1 MVGMKMSKTFLTP
14 TVVHPNLGATST
26 EGMKGAYD
34 VVIAKTEKF
43 ITPDGKKGRARVF
56 SRVSP
61 EQILD
66 DKSGKLQAYASK
78 AKSKISDVI
87 LKLKAPV
94 DKKNQL
100 LDLMAVQVKGEI
112 AKSSS
117 EFFSADMFHNAN
129 PAFKIPAQEKQV
141 RFVDAANVE
150 IPRNKPAPTPLPA
163 EVILPELPPEI

>member
-1 MVGMKMSKTFLTP
+1 MSKTFLTP
-14 TVVHPNLGATST
+14 TVVHSNLGATST

-34 VVIAKTEKF
+34 VVIAKNEKF
-43 ITPDGKKGRARVF
+43 ITPDGKKGRVRVF

-78 AKSKISDVI
+78 AKSKISDAI
-87 LKLKAPV
+87 FKLKAPV
-94 DKKNQL
+94 EKKNKL
-100 LDLMAVQVKGEI
+100 IDLMAVQVKGDI
-112 AKSSS
+112 ATSSS

-129 PAFKIPAQEKQV
+129 PLFQIPVQRQV

-150 IPRNKPAPTPLPA
+150 IPRNKPAPTPLPT

>member
-1 MVGMKMSKTFLTP
+1 MSKTFLTP
-14 TVVHPNLGATST
+14 TVVHSNLGATST

-56 SRVSP
+56 SRVNP

-78 AKSKISDVI
+78 AKSKISDAI
-87 LKLKAPV
+87 FKLKAPV
-94 DKKNQL
+94 EKKNKL
-100 LDLMAVQVKGEI
+100 IDLMAVQVKGDI
-112 AKSSS
+112 ATSSS

-129 PAFKIPAQEKQV
+129 PLFQIPVQRQV

-150 IPRNKPAPTPLPA
+150 IPRNKPAPTPLPT

>member
-1 MVGMKMSKTFLTP
+1 MSKTFLTP

-34 VVIAKTEKF
+34 VVIAKNEKF
-43 ITPDGKKGRARVF
+43 ITPDGKKGRVRVF

-61 EQILD
+61 ERILD
-66 DKSGKLQAYASK
+66 DKSGKLQAYANK
-78 AKSKISDVI
+78 AKSKISDAI
-87 LKLKAPV
+87 FKLKAPV
-94 DKKNQL
+94 EKKNKL
-100 LDLMAVQVKGEI
+100 IDLMAVQVKGDI
-112 AKSSS
+112 ATSSS

-129 PAFKIPAQEKQV
+129 PLFQIPVQRQV

-150 IPRNKPAPTPLPA
+150 IPRNKPAPTPLPT

>member
-1 MVGMKMSKTFLTP
+1 MSKTFLTP
-14 TVVHPNLGATST
+14 TVVHSNLGATST

-43 ITPDGKKGRARVF
+43 ITPDGKKGRVRVF

-78 AKSKISDVI
+78 AKSKISDAI
-87 LKLKAPV
+87 FKLKAPV
-94 DKKNQL
+94 EKKNKL
-100 LDLMAVQVKGEI
+100 IDLMAVQVKGEI
-112 AKSSS
+112 ATSSS

-129 PAFKIPAQEKQV
+129 PLFQIPVQRQV

-150 IPRNKPAPTPLPA
+150 IPRNKPAPTPLPT

>member
-1 MVGMKMSKTFLTP
+1 MSKTFLTP
-14 TVVHPNLGATST
+14 TVVHSNLGATST

-43 ITPDGKKGRARVF
+43 ITPDGKKGRVRVF

-78 AKSKISDVI
+78 AKSKISDAI
-87 LKLKAPV
+87 FKLKAPV
-94 DKKNQL
+94 EKKNKL
-100 LDLMAVQVKGEI
+100 IDLMAVQVKGEI

-129 PAFKIPAQEKQV
+129 PLFQIPVQRQV

-150 IPRNKPAPTPLPA
+150 IPRNKPAPTPLPT

>member
-1 MVGMKMSKTFLTP
+1 MSKTFLTP

-26 EGMKGAYD
+26 EGMKGGYD
-34 VVIAKTEKF
+34 VVIAKEEKF
-43 ITPDGKKGRARVF
+43 ITPDGKKGRVRVF

-78 AKSKISDVI
+78 AKSKISDAI
-87 LKLKAPV
+87 FKLKAPV
-94 DKKNQL
+94 EKKNKL
-100 LDLMAVQVKGEI
+100 IDLMAVQVKGEI

-129 PAFKIPAQEKQV
+129 PLFQIPVQRQV

-150 IPRNKPAPTPLPA
+150 IPRNKPAPTPLPT

>member
-1 MVGMKMSKTFLTP
+1 MSKTFLTP
-14 TVVHPNLGATST
+14 TVVHSNLGATST

-43 ITPDGKKGRARVF
+43 ITPDGKKGSARVF
-56 SRVSP
+56 SRVNP

-78 AKSKISDVI
+78 AKSKISDAI
-87 LKLKAPV
+87 FKLKAPV
-94 DKKNQL
+94 EKKNKL
-100 LDLMAVQVKGEI
+100 IDLMAVQVKGEI

-129 PAFKIPAQEKQV
+129 PLFQIPVQRQV

-150 IPRNKPAPTPLPA
+150 IPRNKPAPTPLPT

>member
-1 MVGMKMSKTFLTP
+1 MSKTFLTP
-14 TVVHPNLGATST
+14 TVVHSNLGATST

-61 EQILD
+61 EQMLD
-66 DKSGKLQAYASK
+66 DKSGKLQAYANK
-78 AKSKISDVI
+78 AKSKISDAI

-94 DKKNQL
+94 EKKNKL
-100 LDLMAVQVKGEI
+100 IDLMAVQVKGDI
-112 AKSSS
+112 ATSSS

-129 PAFKIPAQEKQV
+129 PLFQIPVQRQV

-150 IPRNKPAPTPLPA
+150 IPRNKPAPTPLPT

>member
-1 MVGMKMSKTFLTP
+1 MSKTFLTP

-26 EGMKGAYD
+26 EGMKGGYD
-34 VVIAKTEKF
+34 VVIAKEEKF
-43 ITPDGKKGRARVF
+43 ITPDGKKGRVRVF

-78 AKSKISDVI
+78 AKSKISDAI
-87 LKLKAPV
+87 FKLKAPV
-94 DKKNQL
+94 EKKNKL
-100 LDLMAVQVKGEI
+100 IDLMAVQVKGDI

-129 PAFKIPAQEKQV
+129 PLFQIPVQRQV

-150 IPRNKPAPTPLPA
+150 IPRNKPAPTPLPT

>member
-1 MVGMKMSKTFLTP
+1 MSKTFLTP
-14 TVVHPNLGATST
+14 TVVHSNLGATST

-78 AKSKISDVI
+78 AKSKISDAI
-87 LKLKAPV
+87 FKLKAPV
-94 DKKNQL
+94 EKKNKL
-100 LDLMAVQVKGEI
+100 IDLMAVQVKGDI
-112 AKSSS
+112 ATSSS

-129 PAFKIPAQEKQV
+129 PLFQIPVQRQV

-150 IPRNKPAPTPLPA
+150 IPRNKPAPTPLPT

>member
-1 MVGMKMSKTFLTP
+1 MSRPFLTP

-78 AKSKISDVI
+78 AKSKISDAI

-94 DKKNQL
+94 DKKNKL

-112 AKSSS
+112 TKSSS

-129 PAFKIPAQEKQV
+129 PLFQIPVQRQV

>member
-1 MVGMKMSKTFLTP
+1 MSRPFLTP
-14 TVVHPNLGATST
+14 TVVHSNLGATST

-43 ITPDGKKGRARVF
+43 ITPDGKKGRVRVF

-78 AKSKISDVI
+78 AKSKISDAI
-87 LKLKAPV
+87 FKLKAPV
-94 DKKNQL
+94 EKKNKL
-100 LDLMAVQVKGEI
+100 IDLMAVQVKGEI
-112 AKSSS
+112 ATSSS

-129 PAFKIPAQEKQV
+129 PLFQIPVQRQV

-150 IPRNKPAPTPLPA
+150 IPRNKPAPTPLPT

>member
-1 MVGMKMSKTFLTP
+1 MSKTFLTP
-14 TVVHPNLGATST
+14 TVVHSNLGATST

-34 VVIAKTEKF
+34 VVIAKNEKF

-78 AKSKISDVI
+78 AKSKISDAI
-87 LKLKAPV
+87 FKLKAPV
-94 DKKNQL
+94 EKKNKL
-100 LDLMAVQVKGEI
+100 IDLMAVQVKGDI

-129 PAFKIPAQEKQV
+129 PLFQIPVQRQV

-150 IPRNKPAPTPLPA
+150 IPRNKPAPTPLPT

>member
-1 MVGMKMSKTFLTP
+1 MKMSKTFLTP
-14 TVVHPNLGATST
+14 TVVHSNLGATST

-43 ITPDGKKGRARVF
+43 ITPDGKKGRVRVF

-78 AKSKISDVI
+78 AKSKISDAI
-87 LKLKAPV
+87 FKLKAPV
-94 DKKNQL
+94 EKKNKL
-100 LDLMAVQVKGEI
+100 IDLMAVQVKGEI

-129 PAFKIPAQEKQV
+129 PLFQIPVQRQV

-150 IPRNKPAPTPLPA
+150 IPRNKPAPTPLPT

>member
-1 MVGMKMSKTFLTP
+1 MSRPFLTP
-14 TVVHPNLGATST
+14 TVVHSNLGATST

-43 ITPDGKKGRARVF
+43 ITPDGKKGRVRVF

-78 AKSKISDVI
+78 AKSKISDAI
-87 LKLKAPV
+87 FKLKAPV
-94 DKKNQL
+94 EKKNKL
-100 LDLMAVQVKGEI
+100 IDLMAVQVKGEI

-129 PAFKIPAQEKQV
+129 PLFQIPVQRQV

-150 IPRNKPAPTPLPA
+150 IPRNKPAPTPLPT

>member
-1 MVGMKMSKTFLTP
+1 MSKTFLGP
-14 TVVHPNLGATST
+14 TVVHSNLGATST

-34 VVIAKTEKF
+34 VVIAKNEKF
-43 ITPDGKKGRARVF
+43 ITPDGKKGRVRVF

-78 AKSKISDVI
+78 AKSKISDAI
-87 LKLKAPV
+87 FKLKAPV
-94 DKKNQL
+94 EKKNKL
-100 LDLMAVQVKGEI
+100 IDLMAVQVKGDI
-112 AKSSS
+112 ATSSS

-129 PAFKIPAQEKQV
+129 PLFQIPVQRQV

-150 IPRNKPAPTPLPA
+150 IPRNKPAPTPLPT

>member
-1 MVGMKMSKTFLTP
+1 MSKTFLTP
-14 TVVHPNLGATST
+14 TVVHSNLGATST

-43 ITPDGKKGRARVF
+43 ITPDGKKGRVRVF

-78 AKSKISDVI
+78 AKSKISDAI
-87 LKLKAPV
+87 FKLKAPV
-94 DKKNQL
+94 EKKNKL
-100 LDLMAVQVKGEI
+100 IDLMAVQVKGDI
-112 AKSSS
+112 ATSSS

-129 PAFKIPAQEKQV
+129 PLFQIPVQRQV

-150 IPRNKPAPTPLPA
+150 IPRNKPAPTPLPT

>member
-1 MVGMKMSKTFLTP
+1 MSKAFLTP
-14 TVVHPNLGATST
+14 TVAHSNLGATST

-43 ITPDGKKGRARVF
+43 ITPDGRKGRVRVF

-61 EQILD
+61 ERILD
-66 DKSGKLQAYASK
+66 DKSGKLQAYASI
-78 AKSKISDVI
+78 AKSKISDAI

-94 DKKNQL
+94 EMKNKL

-112 AKSSS
+112 TKSSS
-117 EFFSADMFHNAN
+117 EFFSADMFNTVN
-129 PAFKIPAQEKQV
+129 PVFKIPVQEKQV

-150 IPRNKPAPTPLPA
+150 IPRNLPAPSHLPK

>member
-1 MVGMKMSKTFLTP
+1 MSKTFLTP
-14 TVVHPNLGATST
+14 TVVHSNLGATST

-78 AKSKISDVI
+78 AKSKISDAI
-87 LKLKAPV
+87 FKLKAPV
-94 DKKNQL
+94 EKKNKL
-100 LDLMAVQVKGEI
+100 IDLMAVQVKGEI

-129 PAFKIPAQEKQV
+129 PLFQIPVQRQV

-150 IPRNKPAPTPLPA
+150 IPRNKPAPTPLPT

>member
-1 MVGMKMSKTFLTP
+1 MSKTFLGP

-34 VVIAKTEKF
+34 VVIAKNEKF
-43 ITPDGKKGRARVF
+43 ITPDGKKGRVRVF

-61 EQILD
+61 EQMLD

-78 AKSKISDVI
+78 AKSKISDAI

-94 DKKNQL
+94 EKKNKL
-100 LDLMAVQVKGEI
+100 IDLMAVQVKGDI
-112 AKSSS
+112 ATSSS

-129 PAFKIPAQEKQV
+129 PLFQIPVQRQV

-150 IPRNKPAPTPLPA
+150 IPRNKPAPTPLPT